1 MATATKSRRSRQ
13 ESKQESDAR
22 SFSTFSDWESLS
34 PDERLVTL
42 PKTVPDL
49 TLGWEAALWA
59 ENWLIQPNGPWAG
72 QKFTLTKGQLRF
84 LLHWYGLNDDGSWLY
99 HHGVRRLAK
108 GSGKSPFAGVLS
120 LVEFCAPV
128 RLYDFD
134 PDSPGGVVGKAV
146 DMPLVQ
152 IAATSKDQ
160 TANTMRMVRAFAPK
174 GSMVV
179 DQFLLDPGKTKY
191 YRAPEGTLEVITSS
205 ATSAEGAEGS
215 FCVADETEHWK
226 PSNGGVELH
235 STIMDNLA
243 KSGSRMLETS
253 NAWVPGE
260 DTVAEA
266 TWDSWLAQEEGRVKS
281 DTKIL
286 YDARIA
292 PANANMTDADSLEE
306 ALKFVY
312 ADCPWQNIVPIM
324 NRIWSPAAKPNDSQR
339 KYLNRPADAHDSW
352 IESGSFLNNVDRSRT
367 VDKSEEIA
375 MFFDGSKSND
385 HTALIGCCIEDG
397 HVFTIGVWEPEKE
410 LGEEVDVRLVD
421 LMVKECKDKYKVKG
435 FFGDVKEWESF
446 VKVSWVDWFEDGDLV
461 IEASGGKDPQVIAWD
476 MRAKTFD
483 FTRACELVKAEIDRG
498 EFTHDG
504 HPALVRHVL
513 NARTRVNRF
522 GESIGKESPKSA
534 KKIDAAVCMIGARM
548 VRRLVLAADDSSSAK
563 KKQPGRV
570 VGYGS

>member
-1 MATATKSRRSRQ
+1 MSMATKTRRSRRSAK
-13 ESKQESDAR
+13 EESDWR
-22 SFSTFSDWESLS
+22 SFSLSDWESLS
-34 PDERLVTL
+34 PLERLITL
-42 PKTVPDL
+42 PAEIPEL

-59 ENWLIQPNGPWAG
+59 ESWLIQPNGPWAG
-72 QKFTLTKGQLRF
+72 QPFTLTKGQLRF
-84 LLHWYGLNDDGSWLY
+84 LLHWYGVNDDGSWIY

-120 LVEFCAPV
+120 LIEFCAPV

-134 PDSPGGVVGKAV
+134 PDSPGGVVGKSV

-174 GSMVV
+174 GSLVV

-226 PSNGGVELH
+226 PANGGVELH

-266 TWDSWLAQEEGRVKS
+266 TWDSWVAQEEGRVQS

-292 PANANMTDADSLEE
+292 PSRTDIDDEESLRT
-306 ALKFVY
+306 ALEFVY
-312 ADCPWQNIVPIM
+312 ADCPWQNIQPII
-324 NRIWSPAAKPNDSQR
+324 NRIWSPAAKQNDSQR
-339 KYLNRPADAHDSW
+339 KYLNRPASSNDAW
-352 IESGSFLNNVDRSRT
+352 MTEGSLLSVIDRSRT
-367 VDKSEEIA
+367 VDQGEEIA

-397 HVFTIGVWEPEKE
+397 HVFTIGVWEPEKA
-410 LGEEVDVRLVD
+410 LGEEVDVKAID
-421 LMVKECKDKYKVKG
+421 LAVKATTERYTVKG

-446 VKVSWVDWFEDGDLV
+446 VKVSWVEHFEEAGTLV
-461 IEASGGKDPQVIAWD
+461 VDASGGKDPQKIAWD
-476 MRAKTFD
+476 MRAKVFD
-483 FTRACELVKAEIDRG
+483 FTRACELVQAEINRG
-498 EFTHDG
+498 EFTIDG
-504 HPALVRHVL
+504 HPTLIRHIL
-513 NARTRVNRF
+513 NARTKTNRF
-522 GESIGKESPKSA
+522 GESIGKESPKSP

-548 VRRLVLAADDSSSAK
+548 VRRLVMAADDSQTAK

-570 VGYGS
+570 VGW

>member
-1 MATATKSRRSRQ
+1 MSTATKTRRSRRSDK
-13 ESKQESDAR
+13 EESDAR
-22 SFSTFSDWESLS
+22 LQNDWASLS
-34 PDERLVTL
+34 PLERLITL
-42 PKTVPDL
+42 PPDIPEL

-120 LVEFCAPV
+120 LIEFCAPV

-134 PDSPGGVVGKAV
+134 ADSPGGVVGKSV

-174 GSMVV
+174 GSMVC

-266 TWDSWLAQEEGRVKS
+266 TWDSWVAQEEGRIKS

-292 PANANMTDADSLEE
+292 PANTDINDEASLSK
-306 ALKFVY
+306 ALEFVY

-324 NRIWSPAAKPNDSQR
+324 NRIWSPAAKTNDSQR
-339 KYLNRPADAHDSW
+339 KYLNRPASANDAW
-352 IESGSFLNNVDRSRT
+352 MEESAFLSNVDRSRG
-367 VDKSEEIA
+367 VDPGEEIA
-375 MFFDGSKSND
+375 LFFDGSKTND

-397 HVFTIGVWEPEKE
+397 HIFTIGVWEPEKA
-410 LGEEVDVRLVD
+410 LGEEVDVRAIDAV
-421 LMVKECKDKYKVKG
+421 VKACRDKYKVKG

-446 VKVSWVDWFEDGDLV
+446 VKVSWVEWYEDADIV
-461 IEASGGKDPQVIAWD
+461 VDASGGKDPQKIAWD
-476 MRAKTFD
+476 MRAKSFD
-483 FTRACELVKAEIDRG
+483 FTRACELVKAEIYQG

-504 HPALVRHVL
+504 DPRLIRHVL
-513 NARTRVNRF
+513 NARTRTNRF
-522 GESIGKESPKSA
+522 GESIGKESPKSP

-548 VRRLVLAADDSSSAK
+548 VRRLVLAADDSSQQK

-570 VGYGS
+570 VGYGG